1 MRSTLFRAPAHC
13 RVALSRAIH
22 WSFGKPPR
30 REVAPIPEGSGPI
43 VSIVFGSFESGRS
56 KRDAH
61 AMYQLHTSHARGLRV
76 REPQS
81 GHEFDFNLL
90 QATDILILCCS
101 SQTGYPPANLVEF
114 AHQLQLAAETGDA
127 GCLGHLRHAVWGNG
141 DARWFDTFMNV
152 PRTMDVLL
160 EACGSRRFYAR
171 GEAGEPH
178 APTRAQS
185 SDLAN
190 WAAAMWA
197 EASTLA
203 APVAAAATDRG
214 GGGDRTREAGAQHG
228 ALSTVTWDAQ
238 WSAGASP
245 HHHAVTPWAL
255 EALVRRNGELQ
266 CAPSVFAKPET
277 HAYQLYQ
284 NMLERVREEA
294 RMRQEEQA
302 RRRAARTRAKA
313 GTVPPKV

>member
-1 MRSTLFRAPAHC
+1 MRSTLFRASGGRARAHC
-13 RVALSRAIH
+13 RVARSRAIH

-43 VSIVFGSFESGRS
+43 VSIVYGSFESGRS

-152 PRTMDVLL
+152 LL

-228 ALSTVTWDAQ
+228 ALSTVAWDAQ
-238 WSAGASP
+238 WMAGASP

-313 GTVPPKV
+313 GTVQPKV